1 MIKWLPFILAAAVG
15 MAQSAPAQEPV
26 RKENIR
32 SESKVEKKAEQEV
45 KAVIDSML
53 TLSEKAEYTTL
64 LLRYVYP
71 PELERIL
78 SDGMTVEALAERFRE
93 EKAEKLQSALKAIR
107 KQKPSWNS
115 DYTRATFE
123 QEGKDVVFT
132 RYNNQ
137 WYLRN

>member
-15 MAQSAPAQEPV
+15 VVQSAPAQEPV
-26 RKENIR
+26 RKEKIR
-32 SESKVEKKAEQEV
+32 SESKVQEKAEQEV

-53 TLSEKAEYTTL
+53 TLLEKAEYTAL

-93 EKAEKLQSALKAIR
+93 EKAEKLQSALRAIR

-123 QEGKDVVFT
+123 REGKDVVFT

>member
-15 MAQSAPAQEPV
+15 MVQSAPAQEPV
-26 RKENIR
+26 RKEKIR
-32 SESKVEKKAEQEV
+32 SESKVQEKAEQEV

-53 TLSEKAEYTTL
+53 TLLEKAEYTAL

-123 QEGKDVVFT
+123 REGKDVVFT

>member
-15 MAQSAPAQEPV
+15 MVQSAPAQEPV
-26 RKENIR
+26 RKEKIR
-32 SESKVEKKAEQEV
+32 SESKVQEKAEQEV

-53 TLSEKAEYTTL
+53 TLLEKAEYTAL

-123 QEGKDVVFT
+123 QKGKDVVFT